1 MKAVVQRVKQA
12 SVTIDGNVVGEIKSG
27 LAVLIAF
34 AESDNIETIKWF
46 ANKLMNQRI
55 FNDENDKLNL
65 SLLDTKGELLLVSNF
80 TVYGDTR
87 KGFRPSFTASA
98 SPSRAEE
105 IYNEFVQYVKDNY
118 EVNVQTG
125 EFGADM
131 DVAIVNDG
139 PVTIIIEK

>member
-12 SVTIDGNVVGEIKSG
+12 SVTIDGNLAGEIKSG

-34 AESDNIETIKWF
+34 AENDNTETIKWF

-65 SLLDTKGELLLVSNF
+65 SLLDTKGELLVVSNF

-87 KGFRPSFTASA
+87 KGFRPSFIASA
-98 SPSRAEE
+98 SPARAEE
-105 IYNEFVQYVKDNY
+105 IYNEFVQYLKDNY
-118 EVNVQTG
+118 EVNVQNG

-131 DVAIVNDG
+131 DVALVNDG